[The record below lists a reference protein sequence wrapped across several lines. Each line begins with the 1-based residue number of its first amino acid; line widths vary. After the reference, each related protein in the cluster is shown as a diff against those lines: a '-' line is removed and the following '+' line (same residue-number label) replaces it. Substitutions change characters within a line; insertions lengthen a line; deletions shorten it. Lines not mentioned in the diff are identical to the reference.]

1 MTGVFPQSPH
11 RPLFQL
17 DSSPGARHA
26 PHRRPPLRQ
35 PDAALTRKAVD
46 AVAELTQ
53 SVLGKQLPVIAVTV
67 QYIAADAWFIGG
79 QSLASLGKSAFH
91 LDISITDETNTKA
104 EKARYLRE
112 VHAAMARLRPDLHE
126 VSYIH
131 VIDAR
136 GAAYGYGGKT
146 QEYRH
151 QQAGV

>member
-1 MTGVFPQSPH
+1 MPH
-11 RPLFQL
+11 IVVHL
-17 DSSPGARHA
+17 SGE
-26 PHRRPPLRQ
+26 
-35 PDAALTRKAVD
+35 PDADLTRRTVD
-46 AVAELTQ
+46 AVCDLTQ
-53 SVLGKQLPVIAVTV
+53 RVLGKQLPVIAITV
-67 QYIAADAWFIGG
+67 QYLASAAWFIGG
-79 QSLASLGKSAFH
+79 HSLASLGRSAFH
-91 LDISITDETNTKA
+91 LDISVTDETNTKA

-112 VHAAMARLRPDLHE
+112 VHEAMAQLRPDLHE

>member
-1 MTGVFPQSPH
+1 MPH
-11 RPLFQL
+11 IVVHL
-17 DSSPGARHA
+17 SG
-26 PHRRPPLRQ
+26 Q
-35 PDAALTRKAVD
+35 PDAQLTRKTVD
-46 AVAELTQ
+46 TVAELTQ
-53 SVLGKQLPVIAVTV
+53 SVLGKQLPVIAITV
-67 QYIAADAWFIGG
+67 QYIAADTWFIGG
-79 QSLASLGKSAFH
+79 QSLAALGKSAFH

-112 VHAAMARLRPDLHE
+112 VHAAMAKIRPNLHE